1 MTGSRQSVLRV
12 LSWLLASLPGVA
24 LACPMCLQVRDQAT
38 QIAFLLTTVLL
49 SALPVL
55 MIGGGIVWLARR
67 AHAMDLEEREQTA
80 PLEAEAA
87 AVHVVQPEPAEPT
100 GELVPLRR

>member
-1 MTGSRQSVLRV
+1 
-12 LSWLLASLPGVA
+12 
-24 LACPMCLQVRDQAT
+24 MCLAAKDQAT

-67 AHAMDLEEREQTA
+67 AHAMDLEEREQSAQPLSEA
-80 PLEAEAA
+80 PAPIA
-87 AVHVVQPEPAEPT
+87 QPEPAEPT
-100 GELVPLRR
+100 AGKLIPLRR

>member
-1 MTGSRQSVLRV
+1 MTGSKRNVLRV
-12 LSWLLASLPGVA
+12 LSCLLASLPGVA
-24 LACPMCLQVRDQAT
+24 WACPMCLASRDSAT

-67 AHAMDLEEREQTA
+67 AHAMDLEEREQA
-80 PLEAEAA
+80 AQALPEEPA
-87 AVHVVQPEPAEPT
+87 AVAQPEPTEPAA
-100 GELVPLRR
+100 GKLIPLR

>member
-1 MTGSRQSVLRV
+1 MTGFHRIALALRGGAWKRNALCA
-12 LSWLLASLPGVA
+12 LSWSLASLPGVA
-24 LACPMCLQVRDQAT
+24 LACPLCLASRDQAT

-67 AHAMDLEEREQTA
+67 AHAMELEDREQSGQPVAEEPA
-80 PLEAEAA
+80 PA
-87 AVHVVQPEPAEPT
+87 VQP
-100 GELVPLRR
+100 